1 MDDSLAFAGLGELA
15 VLLRRR
21 DISPVELADFFIE
34 RIEQYDP
41 AFNAYIEVTTER
53 ARAQAHAAERL
64 MASGHFLG
72 PLHGIPLAF
81 KDLIDVEG
89 LPTKG
94 GSILRNEHI
103 AKADAHVA
111 QRLFQAG
118 AVLLGKTHMVEFAFG
133 GAGINHHYGTP
144 WNPWDADVQRL
155 PGGSSSG
162 SGVAVAAGLAAAALG
177 SDTGGSVRI
186 PSSFCG
192 LVGLKPTFGLVSNRG
207 VLPLDPTLDCI
218 GPLAHTVEDCALL
231 HQAISG
237 PDAANPHSLHHP
249 PFAGVDGLDGDVKGL
264 RLCFPREYFWSDV
277 DEEVEAAVRA
287 SAQVFADLNVY
298 VDEISLEVLDDL
310 STWRAG
316 VSTTAVESYLYHRD
330 NLENKLEQFD
340 HIVSA
345 RMLDGRDIMAVDFLA
360 QMRARDELRQKVLRA
375 FETVDFLITPTTPFA
390 APPLREVDQ
399 GDAYFAVNGLCLR
412 NTSAV
417 NLLGLCAVSLPCGLT
432 RDGLPIGLQLVGRP
446 FDEVRLLRLAR
457 AYEQAS
463 GHGELRPPLGDFS
476 H

>member
-1 MDDSLAFAGLGELA
+1 MDDSLAFAPLGELSA
-15 VLLRRR
+15 MLRRR
-21 DISPVELADFFIE
+21 DISPVELTAFFIE

-41 AFNAYIEVTTER
+41 SLNAYIEVTAER
-53 ARAQAHAAERL
+53 ARAQAHAAETL

-94 GSILRNEHI
+94 GSILRNGHVAE
-103 AKADAHVA
+103 ADAYVA

-133 GAGINHHYGTP
+133 GAGVNHHYGTP

-207 VLPLDPTLDCI
+207 VLPLDPTLDCV

-231 HQAISG
+231 YQAISG
-237 PDAANPHSLHHP
+237 PDVADFTTLGRPA
-249 PFAGVDGLDGDVKGL
+249 FAGLDALEGDVKGL
-264 RLCFPREYFWSDV
+264 RLCFPREYFWADV

-287 SAQVFADLNVY
+287 SAQVFADLNVH
-298 VDEISLEVLDDL
+298 VDEVSLEVLDDL

-316 VSTTAVESYLYHRD
+316 VSTTAVESYLYHREH
-330 NLENKLEQFD
+330 LENNLDDFD

-345 RMLDGRDIMAVDFLA
+345 RMLDGRDIAAVDFLA
-360 QMRARDELRQKVLRA
+360 QMRAREQLRRKALRA

-390 APPLREVDQ
+390 APPLEEVDQ
-399 GDAYFAVNGLCLR
+399 GDTYFLVNGLCLR
-412 NTSAV
+412 NSSAI
-417 NLLGLCAVSLPCGLT
+417 NLLGLCAISLPCGLT

-446 FDEVRLLRLAR
+446 FDEARLLRLAR

-463 GHGELRPPLGDFS
+463 GHSGQHPEMLDFS
-476 H
+476 

>member
-1 MDDSLAFAGLGELA
+1 MDENLAFASLGELST
-15 VLLRRR
+15 LLRRR
-21 DISPVELADFFIE
+21 DISPVELVEFFIE
-34 RIEQYDP
+34 RIEQYNP
-41 AFNAYIEVTTER
+41 TFNAYIEVTAAR
-53 ARAQAHAAERL
+53 ARAQAHAAETL

-94 GSILRNEHI
+94 GSILRNGHI
-103 AKADAHVA
+103 AEADAHVA

-144 WNPWDADVQRL
+144 WNPWDAVVQRL

-237 PDAANPHSLHHP
+237 TDIADPHASNHP
-249 PFAGVDGLDGDVKGL
+249 AFAGVDGLDGDVKGL
-264 RLCFPREYFWSDV
+264 RLCFPREYFWANV

-287 SAQVFADLNVY
+287 SAQVFADLNVHI
-298 VDEISLEVLDDL
+298 DEISLEVLDDL
-310 STWRAG
+310 SAWRAG

-330 NLENKLEQFD
+330 DLESRLDQFD
-340 HIVSA
+340 SIVSA

-360 QMRARDELRQKVLRA
+360 QMRAREKLRQKALRV

-399 GDAYFAVNGLCLR
+399 GDAYFAINGLCLR
-412 NTSAV
+412 NTSAI
-417 NLLGLCAVSLPCGLT
+417 NLLGLCAISLPCGLT

-446 FDEVRLLRLAR
+446 FDEMRLLRLAR

-463 GHGELRPPLGDFS
+463 GHSGLHPPIRDFLR
-476 H
+476 

>member
-1 MDDSLAFAGLGELA
+1 MDESLAFASLGELA
-15 VLLRRR
+15 ALLRRR
-21 DISPVELADFFIE
+21 DISPVELAAFFIE

-41 AFNAYIEVTTER
+41 AFNAYIEVTAAR
-53 ARAQAHAAERL
+53 ARAQAHAAETL

-94 GSILRNEHI
+94 GSILRNGHVAE
-103 AKADAHVA
+103 ADAHVA

-162 SGVAVAAGLAAAALG
+162 SGVAVSAGLAAAALG

-218 GPLAHTVEDCALL
+218 GPLARTVEDCALL
-231 HQAISG
+231 YQAMSG
-237 PDAANPHSLHHP
+237 PDTADI
-249 PFAGVDGLDGDVKGL
+249 AGVDRPVFAGLDALEGDVKGL
-264 RLCFPREYFWSDV
+264 RLCFPREYFWADV

-287 SAQVFADLNVY
+287 SAQVFADLNVH

-310 STWRAG
+310 SAWRAG
-316 VSTTAVESYLYHRD
+316 ASTTAVESYLYHREQ
-330 NLENKLEQFD
+330 LENSLDRFD

-345 RMLDGRDIMAVDFLA
+345 RMLDGRDIAAVDFLA
-360 QMRARDELRQKVLRA
+360 QMRARDELRRKALRA
-375 FETVDFLITPTTPFA
+375 FETVDFFITPTTPFA
-390 APPLREVDQ
+390 APPLEEVDQ
-399 GDAYFAVNGLCLR
+399 GDTYFLVNGLCLR
-412 NTSAV
+412 NTSAI
-417 NLLGLCAVSLPCGLT
+417 NQLGLCAISLPCGLT

-446 FDEVRLLRLAR
+446 FDEARLLRLAR

-463 GHGELRPPLGDFS
+463 GHSGLRPEVHDFS
-476 H
+476 